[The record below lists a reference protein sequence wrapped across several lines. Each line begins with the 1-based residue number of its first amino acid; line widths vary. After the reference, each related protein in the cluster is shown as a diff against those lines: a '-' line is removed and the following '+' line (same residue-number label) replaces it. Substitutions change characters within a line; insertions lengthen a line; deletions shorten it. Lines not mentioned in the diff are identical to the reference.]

1 MKIVAFFQNP
11 YRYLPEG
18 FEEKYPSVVTTPYFS
33 LVDPEKVTE
42 AFHWHVE
49 EVLHAVRMGF
59 DGIAVTEHS
68 QSSYDMA
75 PNPDLVAAIAAFISQ
90 VEGYRCAIVVLG
102 RALGKTH
109 EPLKIAEEYAILD
122 HLSGGRLV
130 AGFPVG
136 LSYDASLNNGV
147 PPMEVRGRFY
157 EAFRLVTRAWSEPEP
172 FAWNGR
178 YWQFPFVNIWPR
190 PLQQP
195 RPPVWV
201 PGIGNPETMSWML
214 TNDAVFA
221 YLSWF
226 GLKLT
231 GQRIFDRFW
240 SIAAEKGVE
249 ANPFRV
255 AYLQVVA
262 VGASDADAE
271 RRYRPHLEY
280 FFRKGLGA
288 IPPNWLALPGNI
300 DIRGLEAVV
309 RDPSDF
315 GLYLRMR
322 EASYRDL
329 VDSQCAVVGG
339 ADTVAQQLEEIVR
352 THRIGN
358 LVVMLQFGS
367 MPLELAQENIER
379 FAREVMPRLRPIW
392 EDEGFIHH
400 WWPAAASMHSAR
412 A

>member
-1 MKIVAFFQNP
+1 M
-11 YRYLPEG
+11 
-18 FEEKYPSVVTTPYFS
+18 
-33 LVDPEKVTE
+33 TE

-49 EVLHAVRMGF
+49 EVLYAVRMGF
-59 DGIAVTEHS
+59 DGVSVTEHS

-75 PNPDLVAAIAAFISQ
+75 PNPDLVAAIVAFLSH
-90 VEGYRCAIVVLG
+90 VEGHRSAIVILG
-102 RALGKTH
+102 RSLGKTL

-147 PPMEVRGRFY
+147 PPIEVRGRFY
-157 EAFRLVTRAWSEPEP
+157 EAFQLVTRAWSEPEP

-201 PGIGNPETMSWML
+201 PGIGNPQTMSWIIA
-214 TNDAVFA
+214 NGAVFS

-226 GLKLT
+226 GIKLT

-240 SIAAEKGVE
+240 SIADEKEVE

-271 RRYRPHLEY
+271 RRYGPHLEY
-280 FFRKGLGA
+280 FFRKGLGC

-322 EASYRDL
+322 EATYRDL
-329 VDSQCAVVGG
+329 VDSQCAIVGG
-339 ADTVAQQLEEIVR
+339 ADTVAQQLEGIVR
-352 THRIGN
+352 RHRIGN
-358 LVVMLQFGS
+358 LIVMLQFGS
-367 MPLELAQENIER
+367 MPLELAKENIER

-392 EDEGFIHH
+392 EDEGFTHR
-400 WWPAAASMHSAR
+400 WWPAAASRHLVQGLRSAGQKADER
-412 A
+412 